1 MPFFGASRHQEPV
14 APAAAPVTEPEP
26 HHQAQAPKRGGLFH
40 RSHPEPEAIP
50 REPVATTHPSS
61 EPRKKGGLFSHH
73 RRGSS
78 PDDGAV
84 LGGSV
89 SSMSSSGS
97 SAHHDHHRQS
107 NYTHSTGGTGGGSL
121 LKGGKAGS
129 LLRRNKR
136 ADVDRDLDPSIVA
149 ARERVMSAE
158 AAEVEADRALDAARS
173 SVRDARAEM
182 VRLEDEAREDARR
195 AKIKQHQAGELS
207 KRGKGLGREFSSS
220 FSPFHSNLPIHSCIP
235 LFIHSTAQHFC

>member
-14 APAAAPVTEPEP
+14 APAAAPMTEPEP
-26 HHQAQAPKRGGLFH
+26 RHQTQAPATTTTTSTKRGGLFH

-50 REPVATTHPSS
+50 REPVATSATHPAS
-61 EPRKKGGLFSHH
+61 EPRKKGGGLFSHH

-78 PDDGAV
+78 PDDGAA

-107 NYTHSTGGTGGGSL
+107 NYTHSTGDTGGTGGGSL

-136 ADVDRDLDPSIVA
+136 ADNDRDLDPSIVA

-207 KRGKGLGREFSSS
+207 KRGKGLGR
-220 FSPFHSNLPIHSCIP
+220 HGL
-235 LFIHSTAQHFC
+235 